1 MFRFEPHP
9 SADHLKKMDEHSKL
23 DCTIL
28 KYVKVPSLGYGAVLI
43 VITPQSLD
51 KKEFYE
57 VSISNFLAYT
67 CKHFKFMSTQA
78 LGNKKHKWMPC
89 KHLYF
94 LLQEHFSCTKED
106 VFIHYPGWTPNEV
119 KLTFVGLGG

>member
-1 MFRFEPHP
+1 MFRFVPHP
-9 SADHLKKMDEHSKL
+9 SIDHLKKMDEYKKL

-28 KYVKVPSLGYGAVLI
+28 KYVKVPSPGYGAMLT
-43 VITPQSLD
+43 VITPESLD
-51 KKEFYE
+51 MKELYE
-57 VSISNFLAYT
+57 VLISNFPACT
-67 CKHFKFMSTQA
+67 CKHFKFMSTRA

-106 VFIHYPGWTPNEV
+106 VFIHYPRLTPNEV
-119 KLTFVGLGG
+119 KLLLGRAS